1 MKNLA
6 SITILHRDKADHK
19 VSIRLDRVVLMTVAA
34 IVAATIVLVPSTT
47 RSRKFVSDTPTG
59 SDVIAPGAAHVVVHG
74 LHVAIPNSLAHSAIE
89 QLIPL
94 P

>member
-1 MKNLA
+1 MKHPG
-6 SITILHRDKADHK
+6 SITASHRDKAGHK
-19 VSIRLDRVVLMTVAA
+19 LLPRLDRVALVTLAAVVAA
-34 IVAATIVLVPSTT
+34 LIVFVPGTT
-47 RSRKFVSDTPTG
+47 RSSKSISDTPTG
-59 SDVIAPGAAHVVVHG
+59 PDFIAPGAAHVVVHG